1 MQTKKSFKKDNK
13 AFLSFQTKLA
23 LQYFAQRIQQPIP
36 KLQILIYFS
45 KFEFVVCFQKKKIKK
60 VPIYFAEPQFVPC
73 FIATKT
79 FLNCEYSRFVVL
91 ELVADPGDTYVKFK
105 QTNY

>member
-1 MQTKKSFKKDNK
+1 M
-13 AFLSFQTKLA
+13 
-23 LQYFAQRIQQPIP
+23 
-36 KLQILIYFS
+36 
-45 KFEFVVCFQKKKIKK
+45 FVFKKKIKK
-60 VPIYFAEPQFVPC
+60 DPIYFAEPQFVPC